1 MKTKSKS
8 AQIREALLSGEAS
21 PAIAKQL
28 KVPISYV
35 YNEKYKLKKATP
47 KKRVVLRRAE
57 AEIATKLG
65 IPLKDYAK
73 TKMKMEQ
80 EEKQKQ
86 TPSIEQ
92 QLYID
97 DLMEIKKQI
106 DTLETIASFLK
117 IRIEQMQYK
126 SK

>member
-8 AQIREALLSGEAS
+8 AQIREAITAGEAS
-21 PAIAKQL
+21 PAIAKRL

-35 YNEKYKLKKATP
+35 YNEKYKMKKESP

-86 TPSIEQ
+86 TPSIQQ

-97 DLMEIKKQI
+97 DLMEINKQI